1 VICGNVAEG
10 LQTIVVLYGACFAI
24 STPCSGVHDILIPLA
39 IIAVR
44 CGNVVEALQT
54 TGTLPS
60 HCGSFQHIVV
70 QVAHAAME

>member
-1 VICGNVAEG
+1 VICGNIVEG
-10 LQTIVVLYGACFAI
+10 LKTIVVLYGACFAF
-24 STPCSGVHDILIPLA
+24 STACSGVLHILIPLA
-39 IIAVR
+39 IIAVC

-70 QVAHAAME
+70 QVVHAVME